1 MYKLRGGFIKKY
13 LSFFIIVGAIMIHP
27 GTRVFAEPALP
38 SAVRNLAQKAFAQ
51 KTAAEVRQFFE
62 KNIAT
67 LPNAQAQVQ
76 ALMLL
81 ADYEQYHGNY
91 SNAAECYRR
100 AAGLDTSE
108 GKTELLLDA
117 VRALLC
123 GGGFDSARS
132 LLSEIAAGLPVS
144 DDDPYYRRAA
154 VYDTWRLLAEDRA
167 DRAVPLITAYTKKKA
182 FAEYHPALLFT
193 LWWVNGDEE
202 AKQRLLKE
210 YPSGMEAAAVN
221 GTVTVQPSTFWY
233 LMPKSGLAQQPVTG
247 GTESKAGTVSKTEI
261 ALAQQSKQNNSSP
274 QPTGTTSATQSVT
287 QSTKTGTVQSAK
299 AATAE
304 ETHAK
309 PTHYQLGFYKTKKYA
324 EALAADLQK
333 KQFTPIIKE
342 ETRPSGTVYFA
353 VLVKENAAG
362 DMGLRLKDAGYE
374 AFPIFP

>member
-1 MYKLRGGFIKKY
+1 
-13 LSFFIIVGAIMIHP
+13 MINA
-27 GTRVFAEPALP
+27 GIAVFAEPALQP
-38 SAVRNLAQKAFAQ
+38 AVQSLAQKAFAQ
-51 KTAAEVRQFFE
+51 KTEAAVRLFFE
-62 KNIAT
+62 KNLAT
-67 LPNAQAQVQ
+67 LPNAQAKVQ
-76 ALMLL
+76 ALTLL
-81 ADYEQYHGNY
+81 ADYEQHSGNY
-91 SNAAECYRR
+91 PNAADCYRR

-108 GKTELLLDA
+108 GKSALLLDA
-117 VRALLC
+117 VRTLLC
-123 GGGFDSARS
+123 GGSLDSARS
-132 LLSEIAAGLPVS
+132 LLSEVAATLPAS

-210 YPSGMEAAAVN
+210 YPSGMEAAAIN

-233 LMPKSGLAQQPVTG
+233 LMPRSGFAQKP
-247 GTESKAGTVSKTEI
+247 SAGSAVSKTSTSSKTSASSET
-261 ALAQQSKQNNSSP
+261 AKASKQPNAASKPETAAKTKASS
-274 QPTGTTSATQSVT
+274 AQS
-287 QSTKTGTVQSAK
+287 SKIAAQSAK
-299 AATAE
+299 ADAGYEAQ
-304 ETHAK
+304 AK
-309 PTHYQLGFYKTKKYA
+309 AAYYQLGFYKTKKYA

-333 KQFTPIIKE
+333 KHFTPIIKE

>member
-1 MYKLRGGFIKKY
+1 MN
-13 LSFFIIVGAIMIHP
+13 A
-27 GTRVFAEPALP
+27 GTGVFAEPSEPTLQP
-38 SAVRNLAQKAFAQ
+38 AVQTLAQKAFAQ
-51 KTAAEVRQFFE
+51 KTEAAVRQFFE
-62 KNIAT
+62 KNVAT

-76 ALMLL
+76 ALVLL
-81 ADYEQYHGNY
+81 ADYEQHTGNY

-100 AAGLDTSE
+100 AAGFDTTN
-108 GKTELLLDA
+108 GKTALLLDS

-123 GGGFDSARS
+123 GGNFDAARS
-132 LLSEIAAGLPVS
+132 LLSEIAATLPVS
-144 DDDPYYRRAA
+144 DEDPYYRRAA

-167 DRAVPLITAYTKKKA
+167 DRVVPLITAYTKKKS

-210 YPSGMEAAAVN
+210 YPSGMEASAVN

-233 LMPKSGLAQQPVTG
+233 LMPRNGIAQQSPAG
-247 GTESKAGTVSKTEI
+247 GSAAKTSTSSKTVSSSEAKTSPQSTSPSKTETHP
-261 ALAQQSKQNNSSP
+261 AQSSKSN
-274 QPTGTTSATQSVT
+274 GTASTSAIQQAKTDSVHEA
-287 QSTKTGTVQSAK
+287 QAK
-299 AATAE
+299 AIY
-304 ETHAK
+304 
-309 PTHYQLGFYKTKKYA
+309 YQLGFYKTKKYA
-324 EALAADLQK
+324 EALASDLQK
-333 KQFTPIIKE
+333 KHFTPIIKE

>member
-1 MYKLRGGFIKKY
+1 
-13 LSFFIIVGAIMIHP
+13 MIHA
-27 GTRVFAEPALP
+27 GAEGFAEPSKPALQP
-38 SAVRNLAQKAFAQ
+38 AVQTLAQKAFAQ
-51 KTAAEVRQFFE
+51 KTDAAVRQFFE
-62 KNIAT
+62 KNLAT
-67 LPNAQAQVQ
+67 LPNAQAKVQ

-81 ADYEQYHGNY
+81 ADYEQHNGNY
-91 SNAAECYRR
+91 SNAADCYRR
-100 AAGLDTSE
+100 AAEFDTTDK
-108 GKTELLLDA
+108 KTALLLDA
-117 VRALLC
+117 VRVLLC
-123 GGGFDSARS
+123 GGSMDSARS
-132 LLSEIAAGLPVS
+132 LLSEIAAALPVS
-144 DDDPYYRRAA
+144 DEDPYYRRAA

-193 LWWVNGDEE
+193 LWWVNGDED

-210 YPSGMEAAAVN
+210 YPAGMEAAAVN

-233 LMPKSGLAQQPVTG
+233 LMPKSMLAQQP
-247 GTESKAGTVSKTEI
+247 K
-261 ALAQQSKQNNSSP
+261 QSNPSP
-274 QPTGTTSATQSVT
+274 QPAATAAHP
-287 QSTKTGTVQSAK
+287 AK
-299 AATAE
+299 AAAAE

-342 ETRPSGTVYFA
+342 EMRPSGTVYFA
-353 VLVKENAAG
+353 VLVKENAVG

>member
-1 MYKLRGGFIKKY
+1 MMINAGT
-13 LSFFIIVGAIMIHP
+13 GA
-27 GTRVFAEPALP
+27 FAESSEPALQP
-38 SAVRNLAQKAFAQ
+38 AVQTLAQKAFAQ
-51 KTAAEVRQFFE
+51 KTEADVRQFFE
-62 KNIAT
+62 KNLAA

-76 ALMLL
+76 ALTLL

-100 AAGLDTSE
+100 AARLDTGD

-123 GGGFDSARS
+123 GGSMDSARS
-132 LLSEIAAGLPVS
+132 LLSEIAAALPVS
-144 DDDPYYRRAA
+144 DEDPYYRRAA

-182 FAEYHPALLFT
+182 FSEYHPALLFT
-193 LWWVNGDEE
+193 LWWVNGDED

-210 YPSGMEAAAVN
+210 YPAGMEAAAVN

-233 LMPKSGLAQQPVTG
+233 LMPRSGLAQKPAAGNTA
-247 GTESKAGTVSKTEI
+247 SKTSTVSKTGTPSE
-261 ALAQQSKQNNSSP
+261 AMKTSLQSSAASKAEATPAQSSKTAAGSE
-274 QPTGTTSATQSVT
+274 TQ
-287 QSTKTGTVQSAK
+287 
-299 AATAE
+299 
-304 ETHAK
+304 AK
-309 PTHYQLGFYKTKKYA
+309 PSYYQLGFYKTKKYA

-333 KQFTPIIKE
+333 KHFTPIIKE
-342 ETRPSGTVYFA
+342 EMRPSGTVYFA

>member
-123 GGGFDSARS
+123 GGSFDSARS
-132 LLSEIAAGLPVS
+132 LLTEIAAALPVS

-182 FAEYHPALLFT
+182 FEDYHPALLFT
-193 LWWVNGDEE
+193 LWWVNGDED

-233 LMPKSGLAQQPVTG
+233 LMPKSTLAQQPVIGGADTKTG
-247 GTESKAGTVSKTEI
+247 AARKTEVI
-261 ALAQQSKQNNSSP
+261 SAQPSKQSNPSP